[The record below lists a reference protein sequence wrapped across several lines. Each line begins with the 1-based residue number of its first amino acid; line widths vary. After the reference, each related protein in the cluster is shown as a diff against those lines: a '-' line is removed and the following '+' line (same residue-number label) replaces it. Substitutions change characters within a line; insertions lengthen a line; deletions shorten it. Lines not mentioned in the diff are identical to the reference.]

1 MIKYYKILM
10 IFLIVVFTSCA
21 LSAAEGLTSY
31 IEKEDSSYKYSL
43 EKVRLFNN
51 RQVSIT
57 DIKMTSQNWQGADW
71 EHSVEIIYP
80 SNCVNTGT
88 ALLIALPGEPN
99 DNNIAL
105 AAYFASNMG
114 TPLVMLYNV
123 PNQPSEGKSEEA
135 LVAYS
140 ITKAHEDVN
149 SVPVLFPMVKSVVK
163 TMDMVEEF
171 TRENFENGI
180 YQFIISGTAIRGWS
194 TWLAAASDD
203 QRIIG
208 TIPVGFD
215 LVSIEK
221 QLEKQKDYYGNYSES
236 LTDYANIKLDELIKT
251 TNGKKIADVID
262 PFAYNE
268 RLTLPKLI
276 INSTNDQFGTVDSA
290 SIYFNELKG
299 DSNYLFYIPN
309 AKHDFGYFSN
319 KPFNQ
324 SFVTQITPTL
334 NTIKN
339 FVTKCVGSGN
349 ISNINWIWSESA
361 DSIKCEIKIDPTL
374 VYEVLSYEAEAPT
387 KDFRNIRWTGKKVTN
402 YDSNGFVFETK
413 KPAVGVKTIYCE
425 VKIRAQSG
433 NYSLFTTPYMFEV
446 GK

>member
-1 MIKYYKILM
+1 MIKCYKILM
-10 IFLIVVFTSCA
+10 IFLIVIFANSI
-21 LSAAEGLTSY
+21 LFAEGELINY
-31 IEKEDSSYKYSL
+31 VEKEDSSYKYSL

-57 DIKMTSQNWQGADW
+57 DIKMTGQNWQGIDW

-80 SNCVNTGT
+80 SNCITPEA
-88 ALLIALPGEPN
+88 ALLVTLSGEPN

-105 AAYFASNMG
+105 AAYFAYNMG
-114 TPLVMLYNV
+114 TPVIMLYNI
-123 PNQPSEGKSEEA
+123 PNQPFEGKSEES
-135 LVAYS
+135 LVAHS
-140 ITKAHEDVN
+140 INKAHENLN
-149 SVPVLFPMVKSVVK
+149 SVPALFPMVKSIIK

-180 YQFIISGTAIRGWS
+180 SQFIVSGASIRGWS
-194 TWLAAASDD
+194 AWLAAASGD

-208 TIPVGFD
+208 TIPVTFD
-215 LVSIEK
+215 LINIEK
-221 QLEKQKDYYGNYSES
+221 QLEKQKDYYGSYSES
-236 LTDYANIKLDELIKT
+236 LADYADIKLDELIKT
-251 TNGKKIADVID
+251 TNGKKIADMID

-276 INSTNDQFGTVDSA
+276 INSTNDQFGVVDSV
-290 SIYFNELKG
+290 SVYFNELKG
-299 DSNYLFYIPN
+299 DSNYLFYVPN

-324 SFVTQITPTL
+324 SFVTQITPAL

-339 FVTKCVGSGN
+339 FIAKCVGNGN
-349 ISNINWIWSESA
+349 VPNVNGTWSESA
-361 DSIKCEIKIDPTL
+361 ESIKCEIKIDPTL

-387 KDFRNIRWTGKKVTN
+387 KDFRNIRWTGKRVTN

-413 KPAVGVKTIYCE
+413 KPVVGVKTVYCE
-425 VKIRAQSG
+425 VKIRAQNG
-433 NYSLFTTPYMFEV
+433 NYSLFTTPYIFEAS
-446 GK
+446 K